1 MKQRY
6 AKKPLQLAIT
16 EQAASIQDS
25 EPTIMA
31 VQTPT
36 QIPKGISSKDY
47 PRTVAMISID
57 VKSHEGD
64 WYNNMT
70 TLVDS
75 CGCENG
81 INSSFA
87 RLHGFQIQTE
97 KEDGPSAVSACGEII
112 AFKEFVVVQLKIKD
126 IYIWEK
132 FYLMENLPRNLLL
145 GFPWFQKNGAI
156 LDARKG
162 YLKITDLDQLVP
174 LIRLKKQQ
182 PEETVFA
189 TFGLQCS
196 NLLSFQPTVP
206 VPLQFEK
213 AIFKADPYGQIL
225 KAETDLSENAKEIQN
240 VFAATLPRKRTN
252 SIDLNIQKLQ
262 QNRYEDN
269 KDDES
274 YQQQL
279 QDLIIE
285 YEDIFD
291 TESTQPANVP
301 EIHIDLKPEH
311 LIALEQLFLRMR
323 KLNIKCRREKCI
335 FMVNSIRT
343 MGFVVQHEMIKPDPQ
358 KLDMLKKMPEPNN
371 KQQLKAYLGLLQF
384 YRDMLPHLAHT
395 AYQLYAATSENYTF
409 QWTKEL
415 SKYFNLTKSMLEKEI
430 LNTNL
435 QGNENIKM
443 YVDASKS
450 AVCAVVTQNGKIVAC
465 TSKVLNP
472 SQKRWSTVERELYA
486 LSWGL
491 KKMRFY
497 LHGVYFEVFSDHK
510 PLLGLVNKEAE
521 PPNNRIATMLLSIS
535 EYTFLLKYLPGAR
548 NVIADFG
555 TRNLD
560 TSEWDKAGED
570 DEEGL
575 HELFLCPI
583 LQEKTKQLEE
593 FHNEENM
600 TEKDYS
606 EIGKFSYEITSHL
619 KRETTLKININDMKM
634 LHLPE
639 TSEWKL
645 NEKYFQAAITEMGS
659 MVKHRKVYYDLKHI
673 GAMVS
678 DILAKRSINIQ
689 FFIIPDWPCM
699 EWYAILHS
707 EILAEAI
714 KLPKV
719 EDLFLDKLNKP
730 IGNFAWDHWLFELR

>member
-1 MKQRY
+1 
-6 AKKPLQLAIT
+6 
-16 EQAASIQDS
+16 
-25 EPTIMA
+25 
-31 VQTPT
+31 
-36 QIPKGISSKDY
+36 
-47 PRTVAMISID
+47 
-57 VKSHEGD
+57 
-64 WYNNMT
+64 
-70 TLVDS
+70 
-75 CGCENG
+75 
-81 INSSFA
+81 
-87 RLHGFQIQTE
+87 
-97 KEDGPSAVSACGEII
+97 
-112 AFKEFVVVQLKIKD
+112 
-126 IYIWEK
+126 
-132 FYLMENLPRNLLL
+132 
-145 GFPWFQKNGAI
+145 
-156 LDARKG
+156 
-162 YLKITDLDQLVP
+162 
-174 LIRLKKQQ
+174 
-182 PEETVFA
+182 
-189 TFGLQCS
+189 
-196 NLLSFQPTVP
+196 
-206 VPLQFEK
+206 
-213 AIFKADPYGQIL
+213 
-225 KAETDLSENAKEIQN
+225 
-240 VFAATLPRKRTN
+240 
-252 SIDLNIQKLQ
+252 
-262 QNRYEDN
+262 
-269 KDDES
+269 
-274 YQQQL
+274 
-279 QDLIIE
+279 
-285 YEDIFD
+285 
-291 TESTQPANVP
+291 
-301 EIHIDLKPEH
+301 
-311 LIALEQLFLRMR
+311 
-323 KLNIKCRREKCI
+323 
-335 FMVNSIRT
+335 
-343 MGFVVQHEMIKPDPQ
+343 
-358 KLDMLKKMPEPNN
+358 
-371 KQQLKAYLGLLQF
+371 
-384 YRDMLPHLAHT
+384 
-395 AYQLYAATSENYTF
+395 
-409 QWTKEL
+409 
-415 SKYFNLTKSMLEKEI
+415 MLEKEI

-593 FHNEENM
+593 FLNEENM

-606 EIGKFSYEITSHL
+606 EIEKLKLCVKSEEKLRTIMVKGEKKIWVPYSSRRSLFWQLHNQLHQGTVKIYEQLQQAALFWPFMTKDIERYLSQCVCATKKTKPPHKYSEKVNIKAKHPLHILAIDLYAFGDYLFFTAIDIFSKYSWVKQISDKQAATVLKAYQEYCQTFAEPLLISCDNGSEFNLIQTERTNHPSEHPAANGVIERYHQELGKLARIFGMLPDAIFNKLNSITSTLQFNSFLKVTYNDPVSCVINYTTRKMHYNDLVWRCIPKRKREKQQDTFTGPHRVLKQIGKFSYEITSHL
-619 KRETTLKININDMKM
+619 KRETTLKVNVNDMKM